1 MKAKGFCI
9 AFLAALLALPVSF
22 AVARNYIDTTNYE
35 NREYAPFPELSL
47 KTFGVF
53 PYGFERYL
61 NDHLPYKN
69 QLTRLNAQLEDA
81 AGLNNTMLQYFNT
94 DSVIHG
100 KDGWLFYNA
109 SGYESTINDYLCNN
123 LYDEA
128 ELQRL
133 AAGYQALN
141 DKYRDQGITFVLMIP
156 TNKEQVY
163 PEYMP
168 DALQPTGTESRTDQ
182 LVTYLKEHTTVP
194 VVYTKEA
201 LLGAKQDAQVFY
213 KYDSHWNQP
222 GAFVGEQLLREVLQ
236 GEKDALSEY
245 EIKELPDRF
254 VGDLAT
260 VSGMQDT
267 LYEYP
272 AEVIGY
278 KPDVTA
284 TLTSEEDSAEATMM
298 SYVSDAPDQ
307 RKLLMIKDSYFYS
320 MLPFLSKD
328 FGETL
333 FTTDSTLA
341 KELIAERH
349 PDIVVLEIVERHFY
363 RAEHQ
368 WEELLQ

>member
-1 MKAKGFCI
+1 MKGKAFCI
-9 AFLAALLALPVSF
+9 AFLIALLALPVSF
-22 AVARNYIDTTNYE
+22 VFSRNVIDTENYE
-35 NREYAPFPELSL
+35 NREYAPFPAFSL

-61 NDHLPYKN
+61 NDRLPYKN
-69 QLTRLNAQLEDA
+69 QLTRLNAQIENA
-81 AGLNNTMLQYFNT
+81 AGLHNTVLQYYST
-94 DSVIHG
+94 DPVLHG

-109 SGYESTINDYLCNN
+109 AGYESTINDYLCNN

-128 ELQRL
+128 ELQRI

-141 DKYRDQGITFVLMIP
+141 DQYAAQGITFVLMIP

-168 DALQPTGTESRTDQ
+168 DALQPVGTVSRTDQ
-182 LVTYLKEHTTVP
+182 LVAYLREHTTVP
-194 VVYTKEA
+194 VVYTKQALIDAKPEA
-201 LLGAKQDAQVFY
+201 QLFY
-213 KYDSHWNQP
+213 KYDSHWNQC
-222 GAFVGEQLLREVLQ
+222 GGFVGEQLLREVLQ
-236 GEKDALSEY
+236 GKKEDLSDY
-245 EIKELPDRF
+245 EIKVLPDRYI
-254 VGDLAT
+254 GDLAT
-260 VSGMQDT
+260 VSGLQDT

-272 AEVIGY
+272 PEVAGY
-278 KPDVTA
+278 QPGVTA
-284 TLTSEEDSAEATMM
+284 TLTSGEDSEEATMM

-307 RKLLMIKDSYFYS
+307 RRLLMIKDSFCYS

-349 PDIVVLEIVERHFY
+349 PDIVVLEIVERHYY

>member
-1 MKAKGFCI
+1 MKAKVFCI
-9 AFLAALLALPVSF
+9 AFLVALLALPVSF
-22 AVARNYIDTTNYE
+22 LFTRNVIDTTNYE
-35 NREYAPFPELSL
+35 NREYAAFPELSL

-69 QLTRLNAQLEDA
+69 QLKRLNAQMENT
-81 AGLNNTMLQYFNT
+81 AGLYDTVLQFFST
-94 DSVIHG
+94 DPVLHG

-109 SGYESTINDYLCNN
+109 AGYESTVNDFLCNN
-123 LYDEA
+123 LYEEA
-128 ELQRL
+128 ELQRI

-141 DKYRDQGITFVLMIP
+141 DQYVSQGMTFVLMIP

-163 PEYMP
+163 PEFMP
-168 DALQPTGTESRTDQ
+168 DGLKPVGTVSRTDQ
-182 LVTYLKEHTTVP
+182 LVSYLREHTTVP
-194 VVYTKEA
+194 VIYTKQA
-201 LLGAKQDAQVFY
+201 LLDAKQETQVFY
-213 KYDSHWNQP
+213 KTDSHWNQP
-222 GAFVGEQLLREVLQ
+222 GAFVGAQMLREVLQ
-236 GEKDALSEY
+236 GESDPLSAY
-245 EIKELPDRF
+245 EITVLDQPYI
-254 VGDLAT
+254 GDLAI
-260 VSGMQDT
+260 VGGLQDT
-267 LYEYP
+267 MYEYP
-272 AEVIGY
+272 LKVNGY

-284 TLTSEEDSAEATMM
+284 TLTSEEDSAEAKLM

-307 RKLLMIKDSYFYS
+307 RKLLMIKDSFCYS

-341 KELIAERH
+341 KELIAERQ
-349 PDIVVLEIVERHFY
+349 PDIVVLEIVERHYY